1 VITKEDKTKL
11 IKDNQVHAT
20 DSGSPEVQIALM
32 TERINTL
39 IHHFETHNK
48 DHISRRG
55 LMQVVGQRKRLLE
68 HLKKEDVKRYEQLIQ
83 KLNIRK

>member
-1 VITKEDKTKL
+1 VSTKEDKTKL
-11 IKDNQVHAT
+11 IKDNQVQPT
-20 DSGSPEVQIALM
+20 DTGSPEVQIALM

-39 IHHFETHNK
+39 IHHFETHKK

-68 HLKKEDVKRYEQLIQ
+68 HLKKEDAKRYEQLIQ
-83 KLNIRK
+83 KLNLRK